1 MTIKQKVLAV
11 ALASVMSLGVAA
23 PAFANGAASTRNIL
37 LGGAAAAILV
47 TNYNHKVRAKRA
59 EQREVTRRQSAYR
72 QWYYH
77 KYGYYPT
84 DDQLRRWYF
93 QTYGVYPK

>member
-1 MTIKQKVLAV
+1 MNLKHKILAA
-11 ALASVMSLGVAA
+11 ALASALSLGAVA
-23 PAFANGAASTRNIL
+23 PAFADGAASTRNIL

-59 EQREVTRRQSAYR
+59 EQREVSRRQSAYR

-84 DDQLRRWYF
+84 DQQLSRWYF
-93 QTYGVYPK
+93 QTYGAYPK